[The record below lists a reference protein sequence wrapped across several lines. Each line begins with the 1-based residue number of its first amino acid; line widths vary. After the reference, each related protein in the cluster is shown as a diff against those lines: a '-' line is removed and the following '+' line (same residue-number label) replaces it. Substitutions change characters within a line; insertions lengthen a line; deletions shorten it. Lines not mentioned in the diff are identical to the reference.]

1 MISLRHR
8 LFALVLAAT
17 GTIWICAIVWISIGS
32 HRELERVLDTRLEE
46 AARMVH
52 SLMARGDIST
62 AGALP
67 ALEEV
72 GYTRQISCQ
81 IWSFD
86 GRLVARSSGAP
97 EQSYA
102 LEQGG
107 FADRKAGGRL
117 WRVYTVADPER
128 RMRIAVAERIDLRTG
143 LLHDLLGGLVW
154 PALLIVPLLGGLIW
168 WSLGRGLRPLKEIA
182 GQIAARDGDDMRQ
195 VAAGGAPREIAPLV
209 TALDGLFGKVARA
222 RQHERDITAFAA
234 HELRTPLAGLKVQAQ
249 VALAA
254 KEQAVREQAL
264 RQIVI
269 SVDRTTRL
277 ASQLLALARL
287 EANPEPDTAEPLVA
301 GAILHEVAHSC
312 PTPVKIAV
320 EIDPTLEQTMLR
332 GRVETLLLVLRN
344 LHENAVHHARSRV
357 AWRALPGGDGLAVED
372 DGPGIAEDERPLVTQ
387 RFYRGRHRTVS
398 GSGLG
403 LTIAEMAAQRMG
415 AVLELSERASA
426 AGLRAAVRWP
436 RART

>member
-1 MISLRHR
+1 MISLRRR

-17 GTIWICAIVWISIGS
+17 GTIWICAIVWIVIGS

-52 SLMARGDIST
+52 SLMPRGDVST

-67 ALEEV
+67 ALEDV

-86 GRLVARSSGAP
+86 GRLIARSSGAP
-97 EQSYA
+97 EQNYA
-102 LEQGG
+102 QEQGG
-107 FADRKAGGRL
+107 FADREADGRL
-117 WRVYTVADPER
+117 WRVYTIAAPER

-143 LLHDLLGGLVW
+143 LLRDLLAGLIW

-168 WSLGRGLRPLKEIA
+168 WSLGQGLRPLREIT
-182 GQIAARDGDDMRQ
+182 GQIATRDGEDMRQ
-195 VAAGGAPREIAPLV
+195 VAARSAPREIVPLV
-209 TALDGLFGKVARA
+209 AALNGLFGKVARA
-222 RQHERDITAFAA
+222 RQHERDITTFAA

-254 KEQAVREQAL
+254 KDPPVREQAL
-264 RQIVI
+264 RQIVL

-287 EANPEPDTAEPLVA
+287 EANPEPERGEPLVA
-301 GAILHEVAHSC
+301 RATLRELAQSC
-312 PTPVKIAV
+312 PTPEGIVV
-320 EIDPTLEQTMLR
+320 EIDPALEQMRLR
-332 GRVETLLLVLRN
+332 GGAETLHLLLRN
-344 LHENAVHHARSRV
+344 LHENAVHYARGRV
-357 AWRALPGGDGLAVED
+357 VWQALPGEDGLTVED
-372 DGPGIAEDERPLVTQ
+372 DGPGIAEDERALVTQ
-387 RFYRGRHRTVS
+387 RFYRGRHRNGA

-403 LTIAEMAAQRMG
+403 LTIAEMAARRMG
-415 AVLELSERASA
+415 AVLELSERAGAS
-426 AGLRAAVRWP
+426 GLRATVRWLSGE
-436 RART
+436 R